1 MGQCSRDGGWR
12 QVEFLRGQFA
22 QRDGLPFE
30 QVLSRERIEAIWKT
44 EGCSFRERIFTPWV
58 TLWLFLSQ
66 VLSADGSCRQAVA
79 WLLSW
84 RLARG
89 ESPCSADTNSYC
101 EARARLPEPCLRRLL
116 RETGAELD
124 RQAPPEWKWHGRSVK
139 VIDGSTVTLPD
150 TPANQQA
157 YPQHPR
163 QKPGVGFPLARI
175 AVVFSLAVGTVLDAA
190 WCRFAGKGQS
200 ELGMLR
206 LLRAVFLPGDVMLAD
221 RYLCSWFELAL
232 LHEQGVDAVCRLHHG
247 RRADFRRG
255 RRLSQHDH
263 LVEWPKPIRCP
274 EWMDGVTYAR
284 LPDVLVIREVRLVG
298 TRPGFRTQHL
308 VIATTLADAQQF
320 TAHELVELFRA
331 RWHAELDLRSLKQS
345 MHLDDL
351 RCQTPAMVHR
361 EMWVH
366 LLAYNLIRTVMAQ
379 AAIEHAV
386 LPRTLSFKA
395 TVQILLAFQPYLAMC
410 PADQWPQLQ
419 QSLLHAIAT
428 HTVGDRPDR
437 IEPRARKRR
446 PKHYPLLHV
455 PRHTARKRLL
465 RGLND

>member
-1 MGQCSRDGGWR
+1 MGQCNHDGGWR

-22 QRDGLPFE
+22 QRDGMPFE
-30 QVLSRERIEAIWKT
+30 AVLSRERIETAWRA
-44 EGCSFRERIFTPWV
+44 EGHSFRERIFTPWV

-89 ESPCSADTNSYC
+89 ESPCSADTTSYC
-101 EARARLPEPCLRRLL
+101 EARARLPESCLRRLV
-116 RETGAELD
+116 RETGSELD
-124 RQAPPEWKWHGRSVK
+124 RQAPPEWRWHGRSVK
-139 VIDGSTVTLPD
+139 VFDGSTVTLPD
-150 TPANQQA
+150 TAANQRA

-163 QKPGVGFPLARI
+163 QKTGVGFPLARI

-190 WCRFAGKGQS
+190 LCRFAGKGQS

-206 LLRAVFLPGDVMLAD
+206 LLRAVFFPGDVMLAD

-232 LHEQGVDAVCRLHHG
+232 LGQQRVDVVCRLHHG

-255 RRLSQHDH
+255 RRLGQDDH
-263 LVEWPKPIRCP
+263 LVEWFKPLRCP
-274 EWMDGVTYAR
+274 DWLDAQTYAR
-284 LPDVLVIREVRLVG
+284 LPNVLLIREVRLVG
-298 TRPGFRTQHL
+298 TRPGFRTQQL
-308 VIATTLADAQQF
+308 VVATTFTDARQF
-320 TAHELVELFRA
+320 TPHELVELFRA

-351 RCQTPAMVHR
+351 RCQSPDMVHR
-361 EMWVH
+361 EIGAH

-395 TVQILLAFQPYLAMC
+395 TIQTLLAFQPHLATC
-410 PADQWPQLQ
+410 PADQWPQLHQ
-419 QSLLHAIAT
+419 ALLSAIAT
-428 HTVGDRPDR
+428 HTVGNRPDR
-437 IEPRARKRR
+437 VEPRARKHR

-455 PRHTARKRLL
+455 PRHEARTRLL
-465 RGLND
+465 QGLNN